1 MLSILAMG
9 QKMVTLPSK
18 FGERT
23 SARLETTPGVDLV
36 LELQLL
42 TSRVKPTSNAAVR
55 LPM

>member
-1 MLSILAMG
+1 MG

-36 LELQLL
+36 PELQLL
-42 TSRVKPTSNAAVR
+42 TLRVKFILNAAVR
-55 LPM
+55 LLM